1 MAFNI
6 DQFKDRGLVF
16 GGARPS
22 LFQVTLTY
30 PSIALQGVST
40 ARVEGESS
48 FLIRSAQIPAA
59 TIPSI
64 EVPYFGRRIKISGER
79 TFADWSTTV
88 MNDEDFELRKTLE
101 NWMRGINSHIP
112 NVMDPSFLRISG
124 SNPKLGYKANLNVT
138 QFSKVGKPLRNYT
151 FVGAF
156 PINVSEIA
164 LDWEATNR
172 VETFDVT
179 WSYDYWVVGGED
191 EGFRSEVVK

>member
-6 DQFKDRGLVF
+6 DNFKDRGLVN

-22 LFQVTLTY
+22 LFQVTLNF
-30 PSIALQGVST
+30 PSVALAGVST
-40 ARVEGESS
+40 QRVEGESS
-48 FLIRSAQIPAA
+48 FLIRTAQIPAA

-64 EVPYFGRRIKISGER
+64 EVPYFGRKIKISGER
-79 TFADWSTTV
+79 TFADWNTTI

-112 NVMDPSFLRISG
+112 NLMDPSYLRISG
-124 SNPKLGYKANLNVT
+124 SNPKTGYKTNLNVT
-138 QFSKVGKPLRNYT
+138 QFGKTGKKLRTYT

-156 PINVSEIA
+156 PVNIGEIG

-191 EGFRSEVVK
+191 EGFRSQI

>member
-6 DQFKDRGLVF
+6 EQFKDRGLYL

-22 LFQVTLTY
+22 LFRVTLNFPDY
-30 PSIALQGVST
+30 ALQGVSN

-48 FLIRSAQIPAA
+48 FLIRSAQIPAS

-64 EVPYFGRRIKISGER
+64 EVPYFGRKIKVSGDR
-79 TFADWSTTV
+79 SFNDWVTTV
-88 MNDEDFELRKTLE
+88 MNDEDFELRRALE

-112 NVMDPSFLRISG
+112 NLMTPPYLNISG
-124 SNPKLGYKANLNVT
+124 TNIRSGYKTNLNVT
-138 QFSKVGKPLRNYT
+138 QFSKTGEKIRTYT

-156 PINVSEIA
+156 PINVGEIM

-172 VETFDVT
+172 IETFDVT

-191 EGFRSEVVK
+191 EEFKSFI